1 MDVSV
6 PFQAVTFAHPTAHVV
21 VVVVDVAL
29 VLEDEKWVELVAGQG
44 VELQTVEVEGVCT
57 AVVVEMGQGQGVVD
71 LVHVVEIPLLGQN
84 AD

>member
-21 VVVVDVAL
+21 VVVDVVL

-57 AVVVEMGQGQGVVD
+57 AVVVETGQGQGVVD

>member
-6 PFQAVTFAHPTAHVV
+6 PFQAVTFAHPTAHV